1 MSTFSWPLA
10 ILGISI
16 WAQSLTAQHCA
27 PIAESYLSSV
37 RLVRQT
43 DGLSLSLDYTKT
55 GGRQQQS
62 YQAYLLAYPERL
74 SAELNGLTPQ
84 QAIEQKLAKIV
95 ETRLLTRI
103 EGGRYESQ
111 WELKTEPFVEQMAT
125 AGLIS
130 PDRVNQAGGW
140 KSYQD
145 PIRLAVFI
153 PFLEDET
160 YSNLDG
166 LPRDRHECNYAG
178 EAALLF
184 ETLPQALTICFGI
197 VQAVRLEDGAHYLQV
212 NGRRPLGEKAK

>member
-1 MSTFSWPLA
+1 
-10 ILGISI
+10 
-16 WAQSLTAQHCA
+16 
-27 PIAESYLSSV
+27 
-37 RLVRQT
+37 
-43 DGLSLSLDYTKT
+43 
-55 GGRQQQS
+55 
-62 YQAYLLAYPERL
+62 
-74 SAELNGLTPQ
+74 
-84 QAIEQKLAKIV
+84 
-95 ETRLLTRI
+95 
-103 EGGRYESQ
+103 
-111 WELKTEPFVEQMAT
+111 MAT

-130 PDRVNQAGGW
+130 PDRVYQAGGW

>member
-16 WAQSLTAQHCA
+16 LAQSLSAQHCA

-84 QAIEQKLAKIV
+84 QAIEQKLATIV

-103 EGGRYESQ
+103 EAGRYESQ

-125 AGLIS
+125 AGVIS
-130 PDRVNQAGGW
+130 RDRVDQVGGW
-140 KSYQD
+140 NSYQD

-184 ETLPQALTICFGI
+184 ETLPHALTVCFGI

-212 NGRRPLGEKAK
+212 NGRRPMGEKAK